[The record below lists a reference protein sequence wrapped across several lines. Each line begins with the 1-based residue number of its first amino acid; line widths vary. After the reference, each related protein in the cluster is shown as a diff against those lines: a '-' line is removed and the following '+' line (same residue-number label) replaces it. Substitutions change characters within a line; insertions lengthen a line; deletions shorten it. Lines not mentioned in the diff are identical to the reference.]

1 MILSHVKKEPITIR
15 IMNDKRH
22 FQTNIIH
29 RDKSIGIDSTNEFG
43 IVDDGVM
50 YRFVKIDVL
59 IIEYVNRN
67 GNTHTISSQRILFK
81 CIKSDYKDVS

>member
-1 MILSHVKKEPITIR
+1 M
-15 IMNDKRH
+15 MNDKGH

-29 RDKSIGIDSTNEFG
+29 RDKSIGIDGTNEFG
-43 IVDDGVM
+43 IIDDGVV

-59 IIEYVNRN
+59 IIEYVNWN
-67 GNTHTISSQRILFK
+67 GDAHTISLERVLFK